1 MDWRCREI
9 ESAIATFSSNCWRRA
24 GPLPPVLQ
32 QRCDA
37 HLQSSIEHSSWI
49 LSIVQNIYK
58 NTEGSRPSRK
68 KCKQC
73 GYCLHLASSPNW
85 PGPENSRKW
94 TIHTENVKVRPPK
107 IILHIVKKS
116 LVFKISVLSK
126 NTFRSSY
133 NRPNHNNLLESW
145 CCSKLLLKVLTAF
158 FTLVWIPKYL

>member
-9 ESAIATFSSNCWRRA
+9 ESAIATFLSNCWRRA

-37 HLQSSIEHSSWI
+37 HLQSWIEHSSWI
-49 LSIVQNIYK
+49 LVSSKIFARILREAAQVEKNVDIVCI
-58 NTEGSRPSRK
+58 
-68 KCKQC
+68 
-73 GYCLHLASSPNW
+73 SSVHQIDQVLKTAGNEPY
-85 PGPENSRKW
+85 
-94 TIHTENVKVRPPK
+94 TCVHTENVKFRPPK

-133 NRPNHNNLLESW
+133 NRPNHNNFLESW
-145 CCSKLLLKVLTAF
+145 CCQKLLLKVLTAF
-158 FTLVWIPKYL
+158 FTFVWIPKYL